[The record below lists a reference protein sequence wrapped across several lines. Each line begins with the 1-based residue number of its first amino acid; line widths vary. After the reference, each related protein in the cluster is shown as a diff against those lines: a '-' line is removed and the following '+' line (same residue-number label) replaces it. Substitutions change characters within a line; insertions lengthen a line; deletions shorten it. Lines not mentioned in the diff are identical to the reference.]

1 MSNRRLV
8 DENPQDVLMAGRR
21 SFFRSIH
28 FLPVLVGV
36 LVLLNVL
43 LFQRIL
49 FSSQGIPGFRNQCA
63 LVEEL
68 ETKVRHLKED
78 NQRLFNKIQAFKNS
92 PRAQEKMVREGLGWV
107 RENELLIEFQQK
119 QPNPLQ

>member
-1 MSNRRLV
+1 MSNRRPV
-8 DENPQDVLMAGRR
+8 DENPQDTLMAGGL
-21 SFFRSIH
+21 SLFQSIH
-28 FLPVLVGV
+28 FLPMLVGV

-68 ETKVRHLKED
+68 EAKVRHLKED

-119 QPNPLQ
+119 QPNPHQ

>member
-1 MSNRRLV
+1 MTNRRLI
-8 DENPQDVLMAGRR
+8 DENPQDVLMAEER

-36 LVLLNVL
+36 LLLLNVL

-49 FSSQGIPGFRNQCA
+49 FSSQGIPGFRNQCT

-68 ETKVRHLKED
+68 ETKVRNLKEE

-107 RENELLIEFQQK
+107 RENELLIEFLQK

>member
-1 MSNRRLV
+1 MMNRRMV
-8 DENPQDVLMAGRR
+8 DQNPHDVPGEEQR
-21 SFFRSIH
+21 SFFRSIYL
-28 FLPVLVGV
+28 LPVLVSV
-36 LVLLNVL
+36 LLLLNVL

-68 ETKVRHLKED
+68 ESKVRNLKEE

-119 QPNPLQ
+119 EPVPPQ

>member
-1 MSNRRLV
+1 MSNRRPV
-8 DENPQDVLMAGRR
+8 DENPQDTLMAGGR
-21 SFFRSIH
+21 SLFQSIH
-28 FLPVLVGV
+28 FLPMLVGV

-68 ETKVRHLKED
+68 EAKVRHLKED

-119 QPNPLQ
+119 QPNPHQ

>member
-1 MSNRRLV
+1 MNRRGM
-8 DENPQDVLMAGRR
+8 DQNPQDVPGEEQS
-21 SFFRSIH
+21 SFFRSIYL
-28 FLPVLVGV
+28 LPALVGV
-36 LVLLNVL
+36 LLLLNVL

-68 ETKVRHLKED
+68 QTKVRNLKEE

-119 QPNPLQ
+119 EPAPSR

>member
-8 DENPQDVLMAGRR
+8 DENPQDVLMTGGRGL
-21 SFFRSIH
+21 FRSIH